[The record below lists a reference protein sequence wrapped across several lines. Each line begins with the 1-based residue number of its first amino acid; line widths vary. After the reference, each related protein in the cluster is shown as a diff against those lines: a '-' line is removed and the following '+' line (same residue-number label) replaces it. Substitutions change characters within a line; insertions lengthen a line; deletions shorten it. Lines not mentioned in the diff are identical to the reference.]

1 MNTNNK
7 NRKVDIKISVEL
19 DEKNVP
25 QSIKWSSDDPP
36 SNGKESGA
44 KAFFL
49 TIFDEE
55 QLETL
60 QIDLWNQKFEVGE
73 INRMVYYSIK
83 GMAETYFKATRDDR
97 ISNDLAR
104 FAQYLGEE
112 LGIILKN

>member
-1 MNTNNK
+1 MSKT
-7 NRKVDIKISVEL
+7 RTVDIKITVDL
-19 DEKNVP
+19 DENNIP

-49 TIFDEE
+49 TIFDED

-60 QIDLWNQKFEVGE
+60 QIDLWNQKFEIGE

-83 GMAETYFKATRDDR
+83 GMSDTYYKATRDDR

-104 FAQYLGEE
+104 FARYLGEE
-112 LGIILKN
+112 LGIILKK